1 MKLRKLFCAALLM
14 AAAAAPALA
23 DEGMWLVN
31 MIEGKLHKQ
40 MAAAGLK
47 LKSNVLYDENNVS
60 LSDAVVSLAFGCS
73 GSMIS
78 NDGLMIT
85 NHHCAYGDL
94 HALSTPEHNY
104 LEDGFCALQRKD
116 EMPVHSEGIYFL
128 KKVVDITDEV
138 QHLRDSFQVEKRPMA
153 MRRVYAVIE
162 SKYQKI
168 YEGQGEVICT
178 SYWSGQRYMIALYE
192 VYKDVRLVAAPPVC
206 MASFG
211 AEVDNW
217 EWPQQKCDFTIYRIY
232 TAPDGSPAE
241 YSPDNVPLHPKRVL
255 TINAGGLHDGD
266 FVMVMGYPGRTDRYA
281 SSFAVHNT
289 ASQVNPVQAFY
300 RKEQMKIIDKW
311 SNLDPKVRLLYAD
324 RYFMLSNVQEIRE
337 GEIYCYNRFDV
348 PAIKRRTQEE
358 PLQAWI
364 DADPE
369 RKAQWGTLIP
379 DLEKKYKDLEWINQQ
394 INYYRETLVNGYRLG
409 RVSSTVTRTAAKA
422 GAPEVVIADSASVMR
437 QMERNYSQIDL
448 RVEREIFDF
457 SLREYFNHVDRQFWG
472 TFLQGLYDQFEGNA
486 AAISEYLWSNSIY
499 SDEARLRATLAE
511 AHTPEFYA
519 QDPLQQMFAS
529 VSMLAFNKVRDEIE
543 AGQSLSQAETK
554 YKRVLYKMRLDKG
567 EVQYAD
573 ANSTMRLTYGKV
585 GPISPRDA
593 VTVASRTSVEGILE
607 KYNPDEYIFT
617 LKPEILAL
625 YQKGDWGRW
634 GEKGKLYA
642 NFLGNCDITGGNSG
656 SPVFDAR
663 GRLVGLA
670 FDGNKEGL
678 AGDTYFDPQMN
689 KTISVDIRFV
699 LWTLDKYMHAD
710 AVLAELDIV
719 TK

>member
-1 MKLRKLFCAALLM
+1 MKRLGFCLAALLTL
-14 AAAAAPALA
+14 AATAPVYA

-31 MIEGKLHKQ
+31 AIERKLHQK
-40 MAAAGLK
+40 MAAEGLK
-47 LKSNVLYDENNVS
+47 LKSNVLYDENEVS

-78 NDGLMIT
+78 QEGLMIT

-104 LEDGFCALQRKD
+104 LEDGFCALTRAD
-116 EMPVHSEGIYFL
+116 EIPVKNDGIFFL
-128 KKVVDITDEV
+128 KKVIDITEEV
-138 QHLRDSFQVEKRPMA
+138 HSLRDSFQVETRPMA
-153 MRRVYAVIE
+153 MRRVYSVIE

-168 YEGQGEVICT
+168 YEGQGEVIC
-178 SYWSGQRYMIALYE
+178 SAYWSGQRYMIALYD

-211 AEVDNW
+211 GEVDNW

-241 YSPDNVPLHPKRVL
+241 YSPENVPMRPKRVL

-266 FVMVMGYPGRTDRYA
+266 FVMVMGYPGKTDRYA

-289 ASQVNPVQAFY
+289 ASSVNPIQAHY
-300 RKEQMKIIDKW
+300 RKEQMKIIDRW

-348 PAIKRRTQEE
+348 PSIKRREQEQ

-364 DADPE
+364 DADAE
-369 RKAQWGTLIP
+369 RKAKWGTLIP
-379 DLEKKYKDLEWINQQ
+379 DLEKKYADLEWINTQ
-394 INYYRETLVNGYRLG
+394 IGYYRETLVNGYRLG
-409 RVSSTVTRTAAKA
+409 RVSNAIARTVEKS
-422 GAPEVVIADSASVMR
+422 GKESFVVAEDASLMN

-448 RVEREIFDF
+448 RVERDLFDF
-457 SLREYFNHVDRQFWG
+457 SLREFFLHVDRRFWG
-472 TFLQGLYDQFEGNA
+472 DFLRETYDRFEGNA
-486 AAISEYLWSNSIY
+486 AAIAEYLWTNSVY
-499 SDEARLRATLAE
+499 RDEARLRE
-511 AHTPEFYA
+511 ALSSAQAPEFYTR
-519 QDPLQQMFAS
+519 DPLQLMFAS
-529 VSMLAFNKVRDEIE
+529 VGMLPFNKARTELE
-543 AGQSLSQAETK
+543 GGLSLSRAENQ
-554 YKRVLYKMRLDKG
+554 YKRVLYQMRLDRG
-567 EVQYAD
+567 DVQYPD
-573 ANSTMRLTYGKV
+573 ANSTMRLTYGTV

-593 VTVASRTSVEGILE
+593 VTVASRTTVEGILE
-607 KYNPDEYIFT
+607 KYNPDEYIFSI
-617 LKPEILAL
+617 KPEILDL
-625 YQKGDWGRW
+625 YRKGDWGRW

-642 NFLGNCDITGGNSG
+642 NFLSNCDITGGNSG
-656 SPVFDAR
+656 SPVFDGK

-689 KTISVDIRFV
+689 KCISVDIRFV
-699 LWTLDKYMHAD
+699 LWTLDRYMHAQNLLD
-710 AVLAELDIV
+710 ELTIV
-719 TK
+719 TR